1 MKKKQ
6 LSLLLITLSLVA
18 SLFMVSC
25 DVKNPVDGVELRA
38 NTIPRT
44 TIVSLSIFDA
54 KTEKLITSDVNVK
67 FLGKD
72 GSKVISLNNK
82 PIADVTTKLGV
93 TSFAI
98 ADATIPSSDSPV
110 EVTAV
115 VTVDGYVSSS
125 VKLHITSPGAST
137 HSIELANLSDL
148 PNGVESKEATES
160 GAIDGSSKKTKK
172 DIIFGSSDSDAQ
184 AIITIPKGTI
194 LMDKNGNKL
203 TGSIKTRVTHFSPK
217 EEKALNSFPGGFA
230 VNEDGN
236 NGSFLTAGFVAID
249 MTVGG
254 TKVTQ
259 FSSGV
264 AVDIN
269 VPKDLKNPS
278 GGTVS
283 AGDEIPLW
291 SYNEETG
298 EWKRE
303 GVAKVPSTLGKSANS
318 NGSYRVS
325 TTIKHL
331 SYWNLDWFQNACY
344 EGITINIVGSCFPN
358 LKIKARRADGQ
369 YAYFYSAWVSADDKA
384 VHLYNA
390 PRNVPVFV
398 ELWDYSSYPAEKVAE
413 MQIDDLC
420 GTDVDFPVS
429 IASSMTEVTASAS
442 AICHNPD
449 GSVKSVFYPNNF
461 PLYAKEVGTY
471 NWFYVGEIIEGEIS
485 ACLKIGTTYVFGTYI
500 YGYWVEYPWTITQ
513 DNYEFIYSD
522 LNSDYTE
529 AMRGFCGN

>member
-1 MKKKQ
+1 M
-6 LSLLLITLSLVA
+6 LLLIFSLVA

-25 DVKNPVDGVELRA
+25 DVKSPVDGLELRA
-38 NTIPRT
+38 NTIART

-54 KTEKLITSDVNVK
+54 KTEKLITSDVNIK

-72 GSKVISLNNK
+72 GNKVISLNNK
-82 PIADVTTKLGV
+82 PVSDITTKIGV

-110 EVTAV
+110 EVTAI
-115 VTVDGYVSSS
+115 VTVNGYVSSS
-125 VKLHITSPGAST
+125 IKLHITSPGAST

-148 PNGVESKEATES
+148 PDGVESKEATVS
-160 GAIDGSSKKTKK
+160 DAIDGSSKKTKK
-172 DIIFGSSDSDAQ
+172 DITFVSGDSDAK
-184 AIITIPKGTI
+184 ATITIPKGTI
-194 LMDKNGNKL
+194 LKGKDGQEL
-203 TGSIKTRVTHFSPK
+203 TGTIKTRVTHFSPK

-230 VNEDGN
+230 VNEGGTP
-236 NGSFLTAGFVAID
+236 GSFLTAGFVAID

-254 TKVTQ
+254 KKVTQ

-264 AVDIN
+264 AVNIS

-278 GGTVS
+278 GVAIT

-303 GVAKVPSTLGKSANS
+303 GVAKVPSTLGKSASS

-344 EGITINIVGSCFPN
+344 EGITINILGSCFPN
-358 LKIKARRADGQ
+358 LKIKARRVDGE
-369 YAYFYSAWVSADDKA
+369 YAYFYSAWVPADDKA

-390 PRNVPVFV
+390 PRDVPVYV

-413 MQIDDLC
+413 RQIDNLC
-420 GTDVDFPVS
+420 GADVDFPIS
-429 IASSMTEVTASAS
+429 IATSMTEITASAS
-442 AICHNPD
+442 AICHNAD
-449 GSVKSVFYPNNF
+449 GSVKSIFYPDNF
-461 PLYAKEVGTY
+461 PLYAKEAGTY
-471 NWFYVGEIIEGEIS
+471 NWFYIGEIIEGEIS
-485 ACLKIGTTYVFGTYI
+485 ACMKIGTTYVFGTYI
-500 YGYWVEYPWTITQ
+500 SGYWVEYPWTVTQ
-513 DNYEFIYSD
+513 ANYELVYSD
-522 LNSDYTE
+522 LNPDYSE
-529 AMRGFCGN
+529 AMRGFCGK